1 MGFGATYTRD
11 VATTDDDAGAAYAD
25 LAQIVLTVA
34 REIRLRETD
43 IGDDTIS
50 LTPSNTQVMRYIDAH
65 PGATPSETAEATGLL
80 RSNLSTAIRELE
92 QIGFIEK
99 RRDEHD
105 GRGVRLFST
114 AIAAAN
120 LTRVRDQ
127 WAADAARVLGRPA
140 GVQQATK
147 LLRRLGEGLADERRK
162 SGARW
167 SRDQM

>member
-1 MGFGATYTRD
+1 M
-11 VATTDDDAGAAYAD
+11 ATTDDDAGIDYAD
-25 LAQIVLTVA
+25 LAEIVLTVA

-43 IGDDTIS
+43 LGDTIS
-50 LTPSNTQVMRYIDAH
+50 LTPSNTQVMRYIDTH

-105 GRGVRLFST
+105 GRGVRLHST
-114 AIAAAN
+114 PTAVAN
-120 LTRVRDQ
+120 LARVRER
-127 WAADAARVLGRPA
+127 WAEDAARVLGKPT
-140 GVQQATK
+140 GVPQATK
-147 LLRRLGEGLADERRK
+147 LLRRLGEGLADERRR

-167 SRDQM
+167 KRNQM